1 MHRNLLTLYLIA
13 FFPLFPPSGALF
25 QKSLLTFHASF
36 AFHVIS
42 VKKSLI
48 SKIIT
53 SAFNLFMLFCLTLVL
68 QL

>member
-13 FFPLFPPSGALF
+13 FFPHFLSSGALF
-25 QKSLLTFHASF
+25 QKSLLTFHTAF

-42 VKKSLI
+42 VKKCLI

-68 QL
+68 QH